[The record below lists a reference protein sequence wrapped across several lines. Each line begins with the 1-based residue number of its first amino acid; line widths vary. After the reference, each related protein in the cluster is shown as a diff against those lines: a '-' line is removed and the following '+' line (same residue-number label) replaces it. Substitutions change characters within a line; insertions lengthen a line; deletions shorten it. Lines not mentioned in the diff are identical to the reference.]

1 MQFGL
6 LESIIGLLA
15 IDKWLIVAGILIIG
29 ITVYGFYK
37 FNIRSKALK
46 IGSYIIYYYYLCI
59 ILNNIIGMPSIKEI
73 LRLKSLGEHIF
84 NPNVNLV
91 PLADGANLAFIL
103 NIFCF
108 IPLGL
113 LTPFLS
119 DVFKKGKNILLLG
132 FLFSL
137 TIEISQM
144 FTLYRVSDIDD
155 LITNVIGTMLGFLGY
170 NFIHKLRTK
179 EATNVV
185 CENTAFISYLPVFYI
200 VFVVVVTFVTV
211 W

>member
-1 MQFGL
+1 M
-6 LESIIGLLA
+6 
-15 IDKWLIVAGILIIG
+15 
-29 ITVYGFYK
+29 
-37 FNIRSKALK
+37 
-46 IGSYIIYYYYLCI
+46 
-59 ILNNIIGMPSIKEI
+59 
-73 LRLKSLGEHIF
+73 
-84 NPNVNLV
+84 
-91 PLADGANLAFIL
+91 
-103 NIFCF
+103 
-108 IPLGL
+108 
-113 LTPFLS
+113 
-119 DVFKKGKNILLLG
+119 LG

>member
-1 MQFGL
+1 MQLGL

-37 FNIRSKALK
+37 FNIRSKALR
-46 IGSYIIYYYYLCI
+46 IGIYIIYYYYLCI
-59 ILNNIIGMPSIKEI
+59 ILNNILGMPSIKEI

-170 NFIHKLRTK
+170 NFIT
-179 EATNVV
+179 
-185 CENTAFISYLPVFYI
+185 Y
-200 VFVVVVTFVTV
+200 
-211 W
+211 